1 MNDTQTMRYITAN
14 EGEVLK
20 PYPDSKGYWTI
31 GIGHRIFGEVP
42 AKWKEGIG
50 TQEMFNLFF
59 QDYKTAVIAAEHVF
73 PDLYDYPE
81 DAQMVLVDMCFQMG
95 QGNDTLKTGVEG
107 FDNMQ
112 KAIDNGDWNE
122 AAWCLL
128 DSKYAKEDTPK
139 RAIQNALILKR
150 LA

>member
-20 PYPDSKGYWTI
+20 PYRDSKGYWTI

-42 AKWKEGIG
+42 QKWKEGIG

-59 QDYKTAVIAAEHVF
+59 QDYKSALMTAQNIF
-73 PDLYDYPE
+73 PDLEDYPE

-95 QGNDTLKTGVEG
+95 NKVKRFSKMRE
-107 FDNMQ
+107 
-112 KAIDNGDWNE
+112 AIDTGDWNL
-122 AAWCLL
+122 AAWEIIDSRYLL
-128 DSKYAKEDTPK
+128 ETPV
-139 RAIQNALILKR
+139 RARNNALILKR
-150 LA
+150 LV

>member
-20 PYPDSKGYWTI
+20 PYKDSLGYWTI

-42 AKWKEGIG
+42 QKWKEGIG

-59 QDYKTAVIAAEHVF
+59 QDYKSALMTAQNIF
-73 PDLYDYPE
+73 PDLEDYPE

-95 QGNDTLKTGVEG
+95 NKVKRFEK
-107 FDNMQ
+107 MRE
-112 KAIDNGDWNE
+112 AIDVGDWNL
-122 AAWCLL
+122 AAWEIIDSQYLL
-128 DSKYAKEDTPK
+128 ETPV
-139 RAIQNALILKR
+139 RARNNALILKR
-150 LA
+150 LV